1 MKRQS
6 SRKLFHQKAHSPHKK
21 YIYIYFFSD
30 IFFWVSGLEKEKG
43 CSFSWSIFYGREMSI
58 FYEGLGLGLEKWGE
72 VNGVLVNELGKC
84 REKKVSMVFGY
95 PLELTTPKHAFQTRP
110 PWRWLWF
117 LFSFHT
123 FRLQKACHL
132 FGFNCY
138 FISQKYL
145 VTFWRWRSLNE
156 TFVFLC

>member
-84 REKKVSMVFGY
+84 REKRCHHGVRLPTGVDD
-95 PLELTTPKHAFQTRP
+95 PQTRLP
-110 PWRWLWF
+110 NEATMAVTLVSFQFSHISAAKSLSLVWF
-117 LFSFHT
+117 QLLF
-123 FRLQKACHL
+123 
-132 FGFNCY
+132 Y
-138 FISQKYL
+138 FPKIFSH
-145 VTFWRWRSLNE
+145 
-156 TFVFLC
+156 FLKMEIT